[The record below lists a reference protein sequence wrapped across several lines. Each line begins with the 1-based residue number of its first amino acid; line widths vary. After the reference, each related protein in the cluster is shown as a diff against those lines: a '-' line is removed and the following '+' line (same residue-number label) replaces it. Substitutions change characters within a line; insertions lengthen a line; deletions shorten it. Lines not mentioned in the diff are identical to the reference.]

1 MSGVVKVKKKER
13 PTDVEAINKNL
24 LQQDKSKNP
33 GGSTRDY
40 SRLDPDMQNAI
51 ERQEMFK
58 IVENDLKAQFND
70 GKISEEQYKLMLE
83 QKRKE
88 MQAKMDRSF
97 GGDGGYQDG
106 MPVKGYTQTNP
117 AHNEKQAI
125 KNIANKVSS
134 KAPKK

>member
-1 MSGVVKVKKKER
+1 MSGVVRVKKKER
-13 PTDVEAINKNL
+13 PTDVEAINRNL
-24 LQQDKSKNP
+24 LEQDPSKNP

-40 SRLDPDMQNAI
+40 KRLPPDMHHAI

-70 GKISEEQYKLMLE
+70 GKISEEQYKLLLE
-83 QKRKE
+83 KKRKE

-97 GGDGGYQDG
+97 GGDEHYRSG
-106 MPVKGYTQTNP
+106 MPVGGYTQTNP

-134 KAPKK
+134 KASKK